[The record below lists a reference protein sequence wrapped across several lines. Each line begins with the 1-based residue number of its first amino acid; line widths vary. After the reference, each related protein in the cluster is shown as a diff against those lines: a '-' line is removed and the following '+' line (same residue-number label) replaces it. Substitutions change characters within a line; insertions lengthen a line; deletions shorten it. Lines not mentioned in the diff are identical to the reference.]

1 MVMYNKQH
9 LNNTWSWIHEKVK
22 QHIWKKALL
31 MKKRVIWLTLHLN
44 QSLLIF
50 IVTLDNV
57 YDLNQN
63 SGRLP
68 GPFL

>member
-1 MVMYNKQH
+1 
-9 LNNTWSWIHEKVK
+9 
-22 QHIWKKALL
+22 